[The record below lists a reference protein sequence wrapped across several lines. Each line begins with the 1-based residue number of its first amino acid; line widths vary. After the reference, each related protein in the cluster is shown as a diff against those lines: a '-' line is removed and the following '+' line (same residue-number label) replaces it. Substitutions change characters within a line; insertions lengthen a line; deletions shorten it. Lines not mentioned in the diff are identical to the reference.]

1 MNITISII
9 QRRRAVA
16 SISGKVDTVLY
27 MYEPSFTDRLLCH
40 NQRRTWRWAMHGILN
55 TLIYLVIY
63 RPVWDNPTLLYE
75 FLRSR
80 NLRPRQHRCCA
91 SLYGKQGGT
100 MKSRAI
106 LTVLGQDRVGIVAG
120 VSRVL
125 AENGVNIEDISQT
138 IMQDFFT
145 MIMLVTVDEEENSF
159 MGLQNKLDEI
169 AVQLGVKITV
179 QKEDIFRYMHR
190 L

>member
-1 MNITISII
+1 
-9 QRRRAVA
+9 
-16 SISGKVDTVLY
+16 
-27 MYEPSFTDRLLCH
+27 
-40 NQRRTWRWAMHGILN
+40 
-55 TLIYLVIY
+55 
-63 RPVWDNPTLLYE
+63 
-75 FLRSR
+75 
-80 NLRPRQHRCCA
+80 
-91 SLYGKQGGT
+91 